1 MKKRN
6 QIPNRTTYI
15 GIYVKTPA
23 AKCAYLFHIYH
34 SSIKEKALK
43 TTDSIYRQLP
53 DTLLPWYEEN
63 ARELPWRQD
72 TEPYHVWLSEI
83 MLQQTRVEAVRAYYL
98 RFLEQLPGIQALAE
112 APESQLFKLWEGLG
126 YYNRARNLQKAARV
140 IEAQYGGRFPN
151 RYEEIRALP
160 GIGPY
165 TAGAVASICFNL
177 PYAAVDGNVLRIIT
191 RMTENDAPID
201 HVQTKTEIAAQLEKV
216 YPKKHCGQ
224 FTQALMELG
233 ATVCTPK
240 SPKCNACPAKGFCRA
255 CANGTVQHYPVKQPK
270 KGKRLEDRTVFL
282 LQCGD
287 SYALTKR
294 TESGLLVGLWQLPN
308 TLGKLDVDQALHAAE
323 AFGVQPVEVLEQLHR
338 VHIFTHIKWQMT
350 CYHILCT
357 KTSSDFV
364 WATTQEIQTNYAL
377 PTAFRMFFDL
387 SSEND
392 IAENS

>member
-1 MKKRN
+1 M
-6 QIPNRTTYI
+6 
-15 GIYVKTPA
+15 
-23 AKCAYLFHIYH
+23 
-34 SSIKEKALK
+34 K
-43 TTDSIYRQLP
+43 TTDSIYKQLP
-53 DTLLPWYEEN
+53 DALLPWYKQN

-72 TEPYHVWLSEI
+72 TKPYHIWLSEI
-83 MLQQTRVEAVRAYYL
+83 MLQQTRVEAVRSYYL
-98 RFLEQLPGIQALAE
+98 RFLEQLPSIHALAE

-140 IEAQYGGRFPN
+140 IETQYGGQFPN
-151 RYEEIRALP
+151 QYEDIRALP

-165 TAGAVASICFNL
+165 TAGAIASICFNR

-201 HVQTKTEIAAQLEKV
+201 SMQTKNEIAAQLEKI
-216 YPKKHCGQ
+216 YPKTDCGQ

-240 SPKCNACPAKGFCRA
+240 SPKCAECPANNFC
-255 CANGTVQHYPVKQPK
+255 CAYAGGTMLQYPVKQPK
-270 KGKRLEDRTVFL
+270 KDKRLEEHTVFL

-294 TESGLLVGLWQLPN
+294 TESGLLCGLWQLPN
-308 TLGKLDVDQALHAAE
+308 VLGKLDVNQALHTAE
-323 AFGVQPVEVLEQLHR
+323 SFGVQPAELYKQMHR

-357 KTSSDFV
+357 KKASDFI
-364 WATTQEIQTNYAL
+364 WATAQEIQTNYAL
-377 PTAFRMFFDL
+377 PTAFRMFFEAHNETN
-387 SSEND
+387 STEN
-392 IAENS
+392 N

>member
-1 MKKRN
+1 M
-6 QIPNRTTYI
+6 
-15 GIYVKTPA
+15 
-23 AKCAYLFHIYH
+23 
-34 SSIKEKALK
+34 K
-43 TTDSIYRQLP
+43 TTDSIYKQLP
-53 DTLLPWYEEN
+53 DVLLPWYKQN

-72 TEPYHVWLSEI
+72 TKPYHIWLSEI
-83 MLQQTRVEAVRAYYL
+83 MLQQTRVEAVRSYYL
-98 RFLEQLPGIQALAE
+98 RFLEQLPSIHALAE

-126 YYNRARNLQKAARV
+126 YYNRARNLQKEARV
-140 IEAQYGGRFPN
+140 IETQYGGQFPKQ
-151 RYEEIRALP
+151 YEDIRALP

-165 TAGAVASICFNL
+165 TAGAIASICFNR

-201 HVQTKTEIAAQLEKV
+201 SMQTKNEIAAQLEKI
-216 YPKKHCGQ
+216 YPKNDCGQ

-240 SPKCNACPAKGFCRA
+240 SPKCAECPANNFC
-255 CANGTVQHYPVKQPK
+255 CAYAGGTMLQYPVKQPK
-270 KGKRLEDRTVFL
+270 KDKRLEERTVFL

-294 TESGLLVGLWQLPN
+294 TESGLLCGLWQLPN
-308 TLGKLDVDQALHAAE
+308 VLGKLDVNQALHTAE
-323 AFGVQPVEVLEQLHR
+323 SFGVQPAELYKQMHR

-357 KTSSDFV
+357 KKASDFI

-377 PTAFRMFFDL
+377 PTAFRMFFE
-387 SSEND
+387 SHNETKKAKN
-392 IAENS
+392 N